1 MGKLIFL
8 EALAR
13 FKFLERHTVETLKYR
28 IIIYYL
34 ICFCFHLFHFTN
46 KCNISNSF
54 KLAQLN
60 VEIYFVLNHFIVQPM
75 RHRFL

>member
-13 FKFLERHTVETLKYR
+13 FKFLERHTVEALKYR

-34 ICFCFHLFHFTN
+34 FVFVFICSSSQIN
-46 KCNISNSF
+46 AI
-54 KLAQLN
+54 
-60 VEIYFVLNHFIVQPM
+60 
-75 RHRFL
+75 